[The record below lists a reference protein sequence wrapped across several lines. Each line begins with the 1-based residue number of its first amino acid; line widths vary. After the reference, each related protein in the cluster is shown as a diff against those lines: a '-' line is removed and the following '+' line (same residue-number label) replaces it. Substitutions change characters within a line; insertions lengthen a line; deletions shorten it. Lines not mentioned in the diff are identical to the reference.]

1 MLFMEEA
8 VSLKIYERER
18 TEREPPGE
26 ASHETPLLYGW
37 SSLAWLFVTG
47 FFSYAFRGF
56 ELLGWRLPNDGFGI
70 VWGESNGR
78 KRK

>member
-18 TEREPPGE
+18 TGRTPSE

-47 FFSYAFRGF
+47 FFWYAFRGF
-56 ELLGWRLPNDGFGI
+56 ELLGWRLPIDGFGI
-70 VWGESNGR
+70 VWGENNGR